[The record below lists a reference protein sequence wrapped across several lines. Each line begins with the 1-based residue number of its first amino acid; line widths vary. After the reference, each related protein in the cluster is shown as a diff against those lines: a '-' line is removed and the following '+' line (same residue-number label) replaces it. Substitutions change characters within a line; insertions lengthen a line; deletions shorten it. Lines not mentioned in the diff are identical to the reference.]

1 MKQLWWNRG
10 SVCAICCLLRSSWVG
25 VKQCHREPKI
35 PKQSRLESSSMVEFD
50 SKLTKELWPSFL
62 CSVHLRKGHITHV
75 HSANIS
81 RKWNKLIP
89 PMFVFPN
96 FALVNMTKTM
106 QDRISTFDNFIFC
119 SFLHFL
125 YSFQSRVAVDFVS
138 LARWKGQN
146 QEEDKKR
153 KQRQLWCERLYF
165 CDRRGWVL
173 ISLLTSFQDHL
184 SIGLKSAKKSW
195 LHCLWCF

>member
-1 MKQLWWNRG
+1 
-10 SVCAICCLLRSSWVG
+10 
-25 VKQCHREPKI
+25 
-35 PKQSRLESSSMVEFD
+35 
-50 SKLTKELWPSFL
+50 
-62 CSVHLRKGHITHV
+62 
-75 HSANIS
+75 
-81 RKWNKLIP
+81 
-89 PMFVFPN
+89 MFVFPN

-106 QDRISTFDNFIFC
+106 QNRISTFDNFIFC
-119 SFLHFL
+119 SFFPFL
-125 YSFQSRVAVDFVS
+125 YSFQSRGAVDFVS

-184 SIGLKSAKKSW
+184 SIGLKSAKKKVGCIACGVFKNCPFGQNWIPERQWTWERGSPSRKTAY
-195 LHCLWCF
+195 FGPMMYRTRTFSSGGSTR